1 MKIEV
6 FGPGC
11 SRCASLAENAKAAAD
26 KLGIE
31 YEFSK
36 VSDLSEMVKRGVI
49 VTPALA
55 IDGEVKLSGKVPDEV
70 ALTVLFKEALS
81 KQQ

>member
-11 SRCASLAENAKAAAD
+11 SRCTSLAANAKAAAD

-31 YEFSK
+31 YELSK

-55 IDGEVKLSGKVPDEV
+55 IDGEVKLSGQVPDEV
-70 ALTVLFKEALS
+70 ALTVLFREALS
-81 KQQ
+81 KNK

>member
-11 SRCASLAENAKAAAD
+11 ARCESLVANAKAAAD
-26 KLGIE
+26 KLGIA
-31 YEFSK
+31 YELSK
-36 VSDLSEMVKRGVI
+36 VSDLGEMVKRGVI

-70 ALTVLFKEALS
+70 ALTVLFTEAMSKEP
-81 KQQ
+81 